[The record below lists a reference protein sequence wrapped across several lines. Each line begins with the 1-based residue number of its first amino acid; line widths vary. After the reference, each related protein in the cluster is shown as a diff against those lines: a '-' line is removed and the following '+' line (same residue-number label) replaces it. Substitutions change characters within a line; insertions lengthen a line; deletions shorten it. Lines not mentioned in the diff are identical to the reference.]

1 MEKGRRPRAG
11 ERGISP
17 RALAAA
23 ARDEAPGPGAERK
36 AWGAGVPA
44 GTARSPTGAV
54 SSRGRAAQ
62 RLEDLDGRELEALI
76 LESAARILARQHG
89 NTATLRPIWVLEEAQ
104 MKVAVVHYSVVA
116 DILLHHPEI
125 GEWKLAKVERREGK
139 LVYLRYVRTVVR
151 CPLCGKTIRRRSMPS
166 HAFSHLEK
174 LEKSGVV
181 KLERENGGWVVI
193 LNNGLRLRGASWLTL
208 VKLAEVV
215 NGG

>member
-1 MEKGRRPRAG
+1 MEKGKRPRAG

-62 RLEDLDGRELEALI
+62 RLEDLDGREFEELI
-76 LESAARILARQHG
+76 LNAAARILAQHHG
-89 NTATLRPIWVLEEAQ
+89 NMATLRPVQVLEEVQ
-104 MKVAVVHYSVVA
+104 MKVAPVHYSAVA
-116 DILLHHPEI
+116 DVLLRYPEI
-125 GEWKLAKVERREGK
+125 SGWRLVRVERREGK

-166 HAFSHLEK
+166 HAFSHIEK